1 MFSLLNRFALFAAL
15 ALSLSSHAADAPP
28 AEAALKAKLQFERS
42 SGKLSVVKARVEVN
56 GRRLAELAK
65 GETGEVLIEPGRTLI
80 KIDTAYSP
88 GQMVFSFTSEKGS
101 EYRFEIFDSID
112 KMDADHLFGR
122 PPKVANGEVLDAS
135 GVLKTILFSAK
146 TPAETIPVKPPTRPE
161 AAPQVA
167 APLAGQTAP
176 TPAAGSG
183 KTTASV
189 KTQLEELKKL
199 FDQGLISNEVY
210 QEKQRKI
217 LEGL

>member
-1 MFSLLNRFALFAAL
+1 MPALLNRFALLAAL
-15 ALSLSSHAADAPP
+15 ALSISSHAADAPP

-42 SGKLSVVKARVEVN
+42 SGRLSVVKARVEVN
-56 GRRLAELAK
+56 GRRVTELGK

-80 KIDTAYSP
+80 KIDTTYSP

-122 PPKVANGEVLDAS
+122 PPKVSNGEVLEAS
-135 GVLKTILFSAK
+135 GVLKALLFSAK
-146 TPAETIPVKPPTRPE
+146 TPTPASPEPAPVRPPAKTET
-161 AAPQVA
+161 AAPVA
-167 APLAGQTAP
+167 ASPAVQAAP
-176 TPAAGSG
+176 AS
-183 KTTASV
+183 ASV

-210 QEKQRKI
+210 QEKQKKI